1 MLAILYSSNLT
12 RNLNINNLYLS
23 FWCNCE
29 TVGRRLWFCFQRMSQ
44 VGELFLFSVIAYSVN
59 LFHNKPVF
67 SRRLTAFCC
76 LNYLI
81 TNLKLY
87 SSIFLTI
94 QALSILLKL
103 WKALWLQVLWESREW
118 TDFLCCFSLVFSL
131 VWRKYLTCMNAK
143 GVNDYLV
150 NLCRRLKLRYK

>member
-1 MLAILYSSNLT
+1 MPFYILAIWHEISILT
-12 RNLNINNLYLS
+12 IYICLFDVIVRQLVEGYDFVFREWVRWAS
-23 FWCNCE
+23 Y
-29 TVGRRLWFCFQRMSQ
+29 FCFLSLLT
-44 VGELFLFSVIAYSVN
+44 VWIFFIISL
-59 LFHNKPVF
+59 VF
-67 SRRLTAFCC
+67 FRRLTAFCC

-94 QALSILLKL
+94 QALSILLQL

-131 VWRKYLTCMNAK
+131 VWRKYFTCMNAK
-143 GVNDYLV
+143 RVNDYD
-150 NLCRRLKLRYK
+150 NLCRLLKLRYK